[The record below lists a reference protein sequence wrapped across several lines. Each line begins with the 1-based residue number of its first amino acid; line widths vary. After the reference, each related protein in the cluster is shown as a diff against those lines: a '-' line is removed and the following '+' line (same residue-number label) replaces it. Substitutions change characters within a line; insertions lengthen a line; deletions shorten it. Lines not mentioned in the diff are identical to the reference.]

1 MFIKAKQD
9 TLFSNRSTSKYNLKE
24 TFAYFNQ
31 NTRSI
36 VFPKAL
42 LTIDKNLKPYNFS
55 STG

>member
-36 VFPKAL
+36 IFPKAL
-42 LTIDKNLKPYNFS
+42 LTIDKNLKPYN
-55 STG
+55 